1 MLVNDYKYEAL
12 EKNLGK
18 DFIMKEK
25 GN

>member
-1 MLVNDYKYEAL
+1 VLVNDYKYEAL